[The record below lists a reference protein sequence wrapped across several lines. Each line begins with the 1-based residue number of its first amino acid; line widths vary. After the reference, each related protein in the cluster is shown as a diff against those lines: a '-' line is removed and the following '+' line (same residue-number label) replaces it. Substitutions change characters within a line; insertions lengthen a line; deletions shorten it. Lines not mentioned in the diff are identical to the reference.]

1 MMLNTIKGKD
11 ENINRIRIK
20 LDKEDEEKMNKLNE
34 VSVGLKNLEKN
45 LR

>member
-34 VSVGLKNLEKN
+34 VSVGLKNLEKKS
-45 LR
+45 